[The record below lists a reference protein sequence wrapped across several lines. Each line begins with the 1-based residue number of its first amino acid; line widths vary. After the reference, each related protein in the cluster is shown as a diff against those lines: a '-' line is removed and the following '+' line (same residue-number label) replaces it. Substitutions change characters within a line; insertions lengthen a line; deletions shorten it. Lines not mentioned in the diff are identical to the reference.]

1 MPAVNREVYNK
12 KTYCINSGSETPG
25 VQHPTPEM
33 PSKTYKCLQKRA
45 TPEGLHKAQYEYED
59 LAKGFA
65 QVASKKR
72 VVGSPQAHE

>member
-1 MPAVNREVYNK
+1 MPAVNREVYISKN
-12 KTYCINSGSETPG
+12 YCINSGSETPG
-25 VQHPTPEM
+25 AQHPTPEM

>member
-1 MPAVNREVYNK
+1 VKHQGNN
-12 KTYCINSGSETPG
+12 I
-25 VQHPTPEM
+25 QHQ
-33 PSKTYKCLQKRA
+33 KYLQKRA